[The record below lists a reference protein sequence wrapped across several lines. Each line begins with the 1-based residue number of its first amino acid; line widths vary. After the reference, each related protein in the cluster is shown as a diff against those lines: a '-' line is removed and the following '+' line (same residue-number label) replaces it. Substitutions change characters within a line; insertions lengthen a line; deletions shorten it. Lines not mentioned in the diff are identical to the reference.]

1 MDYIGEK
8 CPVCGKNFHA
18 DDDIVVCPHCGT
30 PHHRECYESLGHCI
44 NESKHSENF
53 TYDNTGAPNNG
64 QTHSGEFIICRK
76 CGRHN
81 PKGTFFCTSCGE
93 PLNEN
98 AQKVSSDANSK
109 NDPFGQQTGG
119 FGGMPP
125 FGMPTMGASPFDPLG
140 GMNPDEVID
149 NGITVGETAKYV
161 KTNSFYFLNVF
172 KTIKAMGR
180 SKFNF
185 AAFLFSGGYLLYRKM
200 YKIGAII
207 CSINFILLLA
217 STIISYSSQYIN
229 IFNQLVAMSG
239 MNTSSQYNMI
249 LVTQNL
255 FKLPFE
261 QIMIFLAPPLLSLA
275 NFIINII
282 VGFNANKLYYNHCM
296 KNIYK
301 IKKESASVDDSNAK
315 LQTSGGVNTPIAFS
329 LLAVLFLINLI
340 PYIMLM

>member
-18 DDDIVVCPHCGT
+18 DDDIVVCPQCGT
-30 PHHRECYESLGHCI
+30 PHHRDCYESLGHCI

-53 TYDNTGAPNNG
+53 TYDNTGGQNNG
-64 QTHSGEFIICRK
+64 QSHSEFIICRK

-81 PKGTFFCTSCGE
+81 AKGTFFCTSCGE

-98 AQKVSSDANSK
+98 AQKVSSDSQPN
-109 NDPFGQQTGG
+109 NDPFGQQQGG

-125 FGMPTMGASPFDPLG
+125 FGFPTMGAAPFDPLG

-149 NGITVGETAKYV
+149 NGVTVGETAKYV

-180 SKFNF
+180 SKFSF

-200 YKIGAII
+200 YKIGAIV
-207 CSINFILLLA
+207 CSINLLLILA
-217 STIISYSSQYIN
+217 STIISYSNAYLT
-229 IFNQLVAMSG
+229 IFNQLLAMSG
-239 MNTSSQYNMI
+239 MGSSSQYSMM
-249 LVTQNL
+249 LVTQNV
-255 FKLPFE
+255 FSLPFD
-261 QIMIFLAPPLLSLA
+261 QIMLFMTPPLLSLA
-275 NFIINII
+275 NFIINIV
-282 VGFNANKLYYNHCM
+282 VGFNANKLYYKHCM
-296 KNIYK
+296 KNIDR
-301 IKKESASVDDSNAK
+301 IKKESSSVEDSNAK

-329 LLAVLFLINLI
+329 LLAVLFLINII